1 VKRMGVKGFLKWL
14 RVRRPRAGD
23 PLEAA
28 LLDAELALYRAELAR
43 DRALAAFMASGKGAR
58 GQGKP

>member
-1 VKRMGVKGFLKWL
+1 MSVKGFLKWL

-58 GQGKP
+58 GA